1 METAIKLLARAVLA
15 LDECMV
21 ELAARADIDID
32 APLAVFTEAMRRF
45 RHCLTAEKATTDLQE
60 AQTWCVAGNK
70 KKGWHLMKADVKAA
84 CDKFE
89 AGGTSANAMFTKLFR
104 LAVPKNH
111 KLTTLHKDP
120 LALEACKGILAL
132 LQDTV
137 ARRMG
142 QPKGGEW
149 FASILQR
156 PATRTYSK
164 LKLQRKSAVQPPY
177 VRGQLV

>member
-1 METAIKLLARAVLA
+1 MLLARAVFA
-15 LDECMV
+15 LDECVV
-21 ELAARADIDID
+21 ELATRTDIDID
-32 APLAVFTEAMRRF
+32 APLAVSAEAMRRF
-45 RHCLTAEKATTDLQE
+45 RHYLMAEKATTDLQE
-60 AQTWCVAGNK
+60 AHTCRVAGNK
-70 KKGWHLMKADVKAA
+70 KKGWHLRKADVKAA

-89 AGGTSANAMFTKLFR
+89 AGGTSANTMFTKLFR
-104 LAVPKNH
+104 LAVPKDH

-164 LKLQRKSAVQPPY
+164 LKLQRKSAVQSPHLC
-177 VRGQLV
+177 RQLV